1 MDITFHVG
9 FTSSGKKFGHFVA
22 VVQLIHRLMKADISC
37 TTARLFFFPLL
48 LDLQVYYCISDMYA
62 ITASKGLGRSK
73 CFLHFPGFQ
82 EK

>member
-37 TTARLFFFPLL
+37 TTMAHLLFFPLL
-48 LDLQVYYCISDMYA
+48 DYVCHLEAEIV
-62 ITASKGLGRSK
+62 
-73 CFLHFPGFQ
+73 
-82 EK
+82 